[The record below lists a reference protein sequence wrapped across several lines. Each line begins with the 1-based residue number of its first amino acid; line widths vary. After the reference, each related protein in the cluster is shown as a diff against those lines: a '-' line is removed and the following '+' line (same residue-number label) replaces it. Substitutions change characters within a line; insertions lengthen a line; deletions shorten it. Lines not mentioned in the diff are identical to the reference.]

1 VPERKRYKGARAGA
15 LTVALTAALLALPG
29 VASANVT
36 ATINA
41 AGALSVSSDA
51 GDAIDITCV
60 GTPGNVKV
68 NGNDPAGGPAACS
81 AVTSITVEGGP
92 GGNAINLNG
101 VTDELF
107 TGLTSVTV
115 NGNGGDD
122 VILGSEINDVLNG
135 GDGTDRVVGFRNAAG
150 TRDVM
155 TGGEGND
162 TLVWNNGDGSDTM
175 DGQNGSDTIEVN
187 GGTAAEQFTIAPSA
201 TPGRISFDRVNPG
214 PFNLDI
220 GTSERLDL
228 NANAGDDSL
237 NAAGGA
243 AGLNPFVIDAD
254 GGDGNDL
261 LNGGD
266 AADILT
272 GGPGI
277 DRLVA
282 FRNPAGTRDVMA
294 GGEGD
299 DTLVWNNG
307 DGSDT
312 MDGENGNDTVE
323 VNGGTAA
330 EQFTVAPSATPGRIS
345 FDRLNPGPFNLDI
358 GTSEKLDLNAN
369 AGDDSLNAAGGAAG
383 LNPFTIDADGG
394 DGNDLLNGGDA
405 ADILTGGPGIDR
417 LVAFRNPAGT
427 RDVMAGGEGD
437 DTLVW
442 NNGDGSDTMDGQNG
456 NDTVEVNGGTA
467 DEEFTVKASATPGR
481 VAFDR
486 VNPGPFNLDIGSSEN
501 LQLNAGDG
509 NDEITGAKGLA
520 GLIVSTLNGD
530 DGRDEIKGTDGE
542 DRLNGGKG
550 FDVIRSR
557 DKAEDLVDCG
567 RGFDIAFVDKRDF
580 VRGCEVVLGGRLRV
594 RLARTTMNVAGGAIM
609 MPLRCVVAQRCTGTA
624 LLRLK
629 GKSLGKARFNISR
642 KKAKNIRLKLNRRGL
657 RLLADAPPKGLRA
670 QLRIKAK
677 DNRGNGWETRPLIR
691 VKD

>member
-1 VPERKRYKGARAGA
+1 MPERKRYKGARAGA
-15 LTVALTAALLALPG
+15 LAVALTAALLALPSA
-29 VASANVT
+29 ASANVT
-36 ATINA
+36 ASINA

-68 NGNDPAGGPAACS
+68 NGIDPTGGPRACS
-81 AVTSITVEGGP
+81 AITSITVEGGP
-92 GGNAINLNG
+92 GGNSINLNG

-135 GDGTDRVVGFRNAAG
+135 GDGNDRVVGFRNAAG

-175 DGQNGSDTIEVN
+175 DGQNGSDTVEVN
-187 GGTAAEQFTIAPSA
+187 GGAAAEQFTVQPSA

-228 NANAGDDSL
+228 NAAGGDDSL
-237 NAAGGA
+237 NAAGGV

-266 AADILT
+266 AADILS
-272 GGPGI
+272 GGADN

-294 GGEGD
+294 GGD
-299 DTLVWNNG
+299 
-307 DGSDT
+307 
-312 MDGENGNDTVE
+312 
-323 VNGGTAA
+323 
-330 EQFTVAPSATPGRIS
+330 
-345 FDRLNPGPFNLDI
+345 
-358 GTSEKLDLNAN
+358 
-369 AGDDSLNAAGGAAG
+369 
-383 LNPFTIDADGG
+383 
-394 DGNDLLNGGDA
+394 
-405 ADILTGGPGIDR
+405 
-417 LVAFRNPAGT
+417 
-427 RDVMAGGEGD
+427 GD

-456 NDTVEVNGGTA
+456 NDTIEVNGGTA
-467 DEEFTVKASATPGR
+467 DEEFTIKPSATTAGR
-481 VAFDR
+481 VSFDR
-486 VNPGPFNLDIGSSEN
+486 VNPGPFNLDIGSSEK
-501 LQLNAGDG
+501 LRLNANDG
-509 NDEITGAKGLA
+509 NDEITGAKGLK
-520 GLIVSTLNGD
+520 GLIVSTLNGE
-530 DGRDEIKGTDGE
+530 DGRDEIKGTDAK

-557 DKAEDLVDCG
+557 DKVEDLVDCG
-567 RGFDIAFVDKRDF
+567 RGFDIAFVDRRDF
-580 VRGCEVVLGGRLRV
+580 VRGCEVVLGGRQRV
-594 RLARTTMNVAGGAIM
+594 RLARKTMNMAGGAIVL
-609 MPLRCVVAQRCTGTA
+609 PLRCVVAQRCKGTA

-629 GKSLGKARFNISR
+629 GKSLGSARFNISR
-642 KKAKNIRLKLNRRGL
+642 KKAKTIRLKLNRRGR
-657 RLLADAPPKGLRA
+657 RLVAGGPAKGLRA
-670 QLRIKAK
+670 QLRLKAR
-677 DNRGNGWETRPLIR
+677 DSRGNGWETRPMIR

>member
-15 LTVALTAALLALPG
+15 LAIALSAALLAVPG

-36 ATINA
+36 ASIN
-41 AGALSVSSDA
+41 GGVLSVSSDA

-60 GTPGNVKV
+60 GAPGNVKV
-68 NGNDPAGGPAACS
+68 NGIDPTGGPAACS

-92 GGNAINLNG
+92 GGNSINLNG

-135 GDGTDRVVGFRNAAG
+135 GDGNDRVVGFRNVAG

-175 DGQNGSDTIEVN
+175 DGQNGNDTVEVN
-187 GGTAAEQFTIAPSA
+187 GGAAAEQFTVQPSA

-228 NANAGDDSL
+228 NANGGDDSL
-237 NAAGGA
+237 NAAGGV

-266 AADILT
+266 AADILN
-272 GGPGI
+272 GGAGI

-294 GGEGD
+294 GGDGD
-299 DTLVWNNG
+299 DTLVWNGG

-312 MDGENGNDTVE
+312 MDGQNGNDTVE
-323 VNGGTAA
+323 VNGGTAD
-330 EQFTVAPSATPGRIS
+330 EEFTVKPSATAGRIS
-345 FDRLNPGPFNLDI
+345 FDRVNPAPFNLDI
-358 GTSEKLDLNAN
+358 GTSERLDLNA
-369 AGDDSLNAAGGAAG
+369 AGGNDSLNAAGGVAG
-383 LNPFTIDADGG
+383 LNPFAIDADGG

-405 ADILTGGPGIDR
+405 ADILNGAAGNDR

-427 RDVMAGGEGD
+427 RDVMAGGDGN

-467 DEEFTVKASATPGR
+467 DEEFTVKPSATTPGR
-481 VAFDR
+481 VSFDR
-486 VNPGPFNLDIGSSEN
+486 VNPGPFNLDIGSSEK
-501 LQLNAGDG
+501 LRLNANDG
-509 NDEITGAKGLA
+509 NDEITGAKGLK
-520 GLIVSTLNGD
+520 GLIVSTLNGE
-530 DGRDEIKGTDGE
+530 DGRDEIKGTDGK

-557 DKAEDLVDCG
+557 DKVEDLVDCG

-580 VRGCEVVLGGRLRV
+580 VRGCEVVLGGRQRV
-594 RLARTTMNVAGGAIM
+594 RLARKTMNMAGGAIAL
-609 MPLRCVVAQRCTGTA
+609 PLRCVVAQRCKGTA

-642 KKAKNIRLKLNRRGL
+642 KKAKTIRLKLNRRGL
-657 RLLADAPPKGLRA
+657 RLVAGAPAKGLRA
-670 QLRIKAK
+670 QLRLKAR
-677 DNRGNGWETRPLIR
+677 DSRGNGWETRPMIR

>member
-15 LTVALTAALLALPG
+15 LAVALSAALLALPSA
-29 VASANVT
+29 ASANVT
-36 ATINA
+36 ASINA
-41 AGALSVSSDA
+41 AGALSVSSNA
-51 GDAIDITCV
+51 GDQIDITCD
-60 GTPGNVKV
+60 GMPGNVKV

-92 GGNAINLNG
+92 DGNAINLNG

-115 NGNGGDD
+115 NGNGGNDT
-122 VILGSEINDVLNG
+122 ILGSEINDVLNG
-135 GDGTDRVVGFRNAAG
+135 GDGNDRVVGFRNVAP

-155 TGGEGND
+155 TGGEGDD

-175 DGQNGSDTIEVN
+175 DGQNGNDTIEVN
-187 GGTAAEQFTIAPSA
+187 GGAAAEQFTVQRSA
-201 TPGRISFDRVNPG
+201 TDPTRVVFDRVDPA

-220 GTSERLDL
+220 GTAEKLDL

-243 AGLNPFVIDAD
+243 AGLAPFVVDAD

-266 AADILT
+266 AADVLT
-272 GGPGI
+272 GGIGN

-282 FRNPAGTRDVMA
+282 FRNPAGSRDVMA

-323 VNGGTAA
+323 VNGGTAD
-330 EQFTVAPSATPGRIS
+330 EQFTIAPSPT
-345 FDRLNPGPFNLDI
+345 
-358 GTSEKLDLNAN
+358 
-369 AGDDSLNAAGGAAG
+369 
-383 LNPFTIDADGG
+383 
-394 DGNDLLNGGDA
+394 
-405 ADILTGGPGIDR
+405 
-417 LVAFRNPAGT
+417 
-427 RDVMAGGEGD
+427 
-437 DTLVW
+437 
-442 NNGDGSDTMDGQNG
+442 
-456 NDTVEVNGGTA
+456 
-467 DEEFTVKASATPGR
+467 TPGR
-481 VAFDR
+481 VSFDR

-501 LQLNAGDG
+501 LQLNANAG
-509 NDEITGAKGLA
+509 NDEITGAEGLA

-530 DGRDEIKGTDGE
+530 DNRDEIKGTDGE
-542 DRLNGGKG
+542 DRLNGGRG
-550 FDVIRSR
+550 FDLIRSR

-567 RGFDIAFVDKRDF
+567 GGFDVAFVDKRDF
-580 VRGCEVVLGGRLRV
+580 VRGCEVVLGGRQRV
-594 RLARTTMNVAGGAIM
+594 RLARTTMNVAGGAIAL
-609 MPLRCVVAQRCTGTA
+609 PLRCVVAERCKGTA
-624 LLRLK
+624 LLRHK
-629 GKSLGKARFNISR
+629 GKSLGSARFNISR
-642 KKAKNIRLKLNRRGL
+642 KKAKTVRLKLNRRAL
-657 RLLADAPPKGLRA
+657 RLLSDAPAKGLRA
-670 QLRIKAK
+670 QLRIKAR
-677 DNRGNGWETRPLIR
+677 DNRGNGWETRPSIR

>member
-1 VPERKRYKGARAGA
+1 VPERKRYKGVRAGA
-15 LTVALTAALLALPG
+15 LAVGVSAALLALPSA
-29 VASANVT
+29 ASAVPTAVVDAANRTVT
-36 ATINA
+36 ITGDDTAEQITVAEAKGLITLNGAATTAPANGTFRLIVNA
-41 AGALSVSSDA
+41 AGGDDTIAVNTAGVSSVVVSGGA
-51 GDAIDITCV
+51 GDDTIT
-60 GTPGNVKV
+60 GSPGNDRLIGDTGSDTM
-68 NGNDPAGGPAACS
+68 NG
-81 AVTSITVEGGP
+81 
-92 GGNAINLNG
+92 
-101 VTDELF
+101 
-107 TGLTSVTV
+107 
-115 NGNGGDD
+115 
-122 VILGSEINDVLNG
+122 
-135 GDGTDRVVGFRNAAG
+135 AAG
-150 TRDVM
+150 D
-155 TGGEGND
+155 D
-162 TLVWNNGDGSDTM
+162 TLVWNPGDGSDTM
-175 DGQNGSDTIEVN
+175 NGDADNDTIEVN
-187 GGTAAEQFTIAPSA
+187 GGGGPEEFTVKPSA
-201 TPGRISFDRVNPG
+201 TAGRISFDRVNPA

-228 NANAGDDSL
+228 NAGGGDDSL
-237 NAAGGA
+237 NAGGGV

-272 GGPGI
+272 GGTGI

-294 GGEGD
+294 GGDGD
-299 DTLVWNNG
+299 DTLVWNGG

-312 MDGENGNDTVE
+312 MDGQNGNDTIE
-323 VNGGTAA
+323 VNGGAAA
-330 EQFTVAPSATPGRIS
+330 EQFTVVPSATTPGRVT
-345 FDRLNPGPFNLDI
+345 FDRVDPAPFNLDI
-358 GTSEKLDLNAN
+358 GTSERLDLNAGG
-369 AGDDSLNAAGGAAG
+369 GDDSLNAGGGVAG
-383 LNPFTIDADGG
+383 LNPFMIDADGG

-405 ADILTGGPGIDR
+405 ADILTGGTGDDR

-427 RDVMAGGEGD
+427 RDVMAGGDGD

-467 DEEFTVKASATPGR
+467 DEEFTVKPSTTPGR

-486 VNPGPFNLDIGSSEN
+486 VNPGPFNLDIGSSEK

-509 NDEITGAKGLA
+509 NDEITGAKGLK

-530 DGRDEIKGTDGE
+530 DGRDEIKGTDAE

-550 FDVIRSR
+550 FDLIRSR

-567 RGFDIAFVDKRDF
+567 RGFDIAFVDRRDF

-594 RLARTTMNVAGGAIM
+594 RLARTTMNVAGGAIAL
-609 MPLRCVVAQRCTGTA
+609 PLRCVVAQRCKGTT

-629 GKSLGKARFNISR
+629 GKSLGSARFNISR
-642 KKAKNIRLKLNRRGL
+642 KKAKTIRLKLNRRGL
-657 RLLADAPPKGLRA
+657 RLLAGAPAKGLRA

-677 DNRGNGWETRPLIR
+677 DTRGNGWETRPLIR
-691 VKD
+691 LKG